1 MNRPVPS
8 LDTLVAIGDALSVH
22 ERRSVRPPAPPLPT
36 RRPPLRPSEVA
47 GALRGIDRDITAIL
61 SRPADLTARELTLAA
76 LGGQLLALAHQV
88 EGER

>member
-1 MNRPVPS
+1 MTRAAPS
-8 LDTLVAIGDALSVH
+8 LETLLAVSNALAAQP
-22 ERRSVRPPAPPLPT
+22 RRTERPPAPPLPT

-88 EGER
+88 EGEP